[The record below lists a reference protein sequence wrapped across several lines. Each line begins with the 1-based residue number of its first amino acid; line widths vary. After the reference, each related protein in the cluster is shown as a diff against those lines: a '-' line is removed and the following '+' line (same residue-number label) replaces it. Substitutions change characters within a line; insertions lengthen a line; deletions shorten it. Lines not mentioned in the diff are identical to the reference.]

1 MRLPL
6 LAFLAILLG
15 VIGLGALG
23 YFVATQPTTLSIAV
37 GPVSNENVRI
47 ISAAVQTLQREREN
61 FRLRLILTE
70 GSQQSAAALDAGKAD
85 LAVVRTDIAYPRN
98 GATVAIMHMDHAV
111 LVAPGG
117 NGIATM
123 ADLKGKS
130 VVLARDNQ
138 PNARLLRLLAAQAG
152 LGENDITIETIRLQD
167 IRAALEQ
174 GRIQAVFSVGTT
186 TGRLLYDVVNLVTEA
201 GKGRITFVPFPETA
215 AIEQRNPLIEADT
228 LVRGLFGGQTPRPDN
243 DIATVAVSHQ
253 LMASKSLSDATVSDF
268 TRVMLNAKAQ
278 MAAEAP
284 LASRMEAPDQERTS
298 PIPIHPGTITYLD
311 GQTTTFLERYGDWFY
326 IAIMGLGLGGSAI
339 AGYFSFAAARTRD
352 SVLHLLTEL
361 ESLIAAIPGLADE
374 KAMLEVEAKID
385 TIFGRILQAAMA
397 NDVDSAAMTA
407 FTMAF
412 AKARDTIRD
421 RKQVIAGLN

>member
-1 MRLPL
+1 
-6 LAFLAILLG
+6 
-15 VIGLGALG
+15 
-23 YFVATQPTTLSIAV
+23 
-37 GPVSNENVRI
+37 
-47 ISAAVQTLQREREN
+47 
-61 FRLRLILTE
+61 
-70 GSQQSAAALDAGKAD
+70 
-85 LAVVRTDIAYPRN
+85 
-98 GATVAIMHMDHAV
+98 
-111 LVAPGG
+111 
-117 NGIATM
+117 
-123 ADLKGKS
+123 
-130 VVLARDNQ
+130 
-138 PNARLLRLLAAQAG
+138 
-152 LGENDITIETIRLQD
+152 
-167 IRAALEQ
+167 
-174 GRIQAVFSVGTT
+174 
-186 TGRLLYDVVNLVTEA
+186 
-201 GKGRITFVPFPETA
+201 
-215 AIEQRNPLIEADT
+215 
-228 LVRGLFGGQTPRPDN
+228 
-243 DIATVAVSHQ
+243 
-253 LMASKSLSDATVSDF
+253 
-268 TRVMLNAKAQ
+268 MLNAKAQ